1 MLPGKYFR
9 IIDDTSFPASM
20 NPFSTA
26 YLSDPSDQSL
36 IEQTL
41 VGDKQALTQLIERH
55 QPYIY
60 NIAWKMTG
68 DATDAEDLSQE
79 AMIKIITN
87 LGKFN
92 FGSSFRTWAYRIV
105 VNHFLNEEKKA
116 RNVFAANF
124 EELGQALDA
133 APNIELS
140 AEEQIEQREV
150 IREVRLNCLSGML
163 LCLTQEQRLIYII
176 GEIFAAD
183 HTIGSEMMDISKANY
198 RMKLSKA
205 RKDLY
210 NFMQNKCG
218 LVNPANPCRCHKKVT
233 VATQSGMV
241 DAKELLYHRAEFS
254 TFREQ
259 LELDA
264 DFLVDDSEMKYA
276 ELHQD
281 HSFKTNFEKKNFLI
295 KILDDAQWKRK
306 LNLN

>member
-1 MLPGKYFR
+1 
-9 IIDDTSFPASM
+9 M
-20 NPFSTA
+20 NPFSVSYA
-26 YLSDPSDQSL
+26 SDFSDQQL
-36 IEQTL
+36 IDQTL
-41 VGDKQALTQLIERH
+41 SGDKKALTQLIERH

-68 DATDAEDLSQE
+68 DATDAQDLSQE
-79 AMIKIITN
+79 VMIKIITN

-92 FGSSFRTWAYRIV
+92 FESSFRTWAYRIV

-133 APNIELS
+133 APNIDLS

-150 IREVRLNCLSGML
+150 IREVRLTCLSGML
-163 LCLTQEQRLIYII
+163 LCLTQEQRLVYII

-183 HTIGSEMMDISKANY
+183 HTIGSEMMNISKANY

-218 LVNPANPCRCHKKVT
+218 LVDKANPCRCHKKVT
-233 VATQSGMV
+233 VSVDQGMV
-241 DAKELLYHRAEFS
+241 DARNLLYNREEFS

-259 LELDA
+259 LESNA
-264 DFLVDDSEMKYA
+264 DFLVDDAEMKYA

-281 HSFKTNFEKKNFLI
+281 HSFKTNFEKKNFLV
-295 KILDDAQWKRK
+295 KILDDAHWKHL

>member
-1 MLPGKYFR
+1 
-9 IIDDTSFPASM
+9 M
-20 NPFSTA
+20 NPFSTT
-26 YLSDPSDQSL
+26 YTSDLSDQEL

-41 VGDKQALTQLIERH
+41 SGHKKALTQLIERH

-68 DATDAEDLSQE
+68 DATDAQDLSQE
-79 AMIKIITN
+79 VMIKIITN

-92 FGSSFRTWAYRIV
+92 FDSSFRTWAYRIV

-133 APNIELS
+133 APNFDLS

-150 IREVRLNCLSGML
+150 IREVRLTCLSGML

-183 HTIGSEMMDISKANY
+183 HTIGSEMMNISKANY

-210 NFMQNKCG
+210 HFMQNKCG
-218 LVNPANPCRCHKKVT
+218 LVDKANPCLCHKKVT
-233 VATQSGMV
+233 VSVAQGKV
-241 DAKELLYHRAEFS
+241 DARNLLYNREEFS

-259 LELDA
+259 LGSNA
-264 DFLVDDSEMKYA
+264 DYLVDDAEMKYT
-276 ELHQD
+276 ELHRD
-281 HSFKTNFEKKNFLI
+281 HSFKTNFEKKNFLA
-295 KILDDAQWKRK
+295 KILEDAQWKHL